1 MTERRKE
8 GQNVESV
15 EAGQDGRV
23 PQLNLLARAWN
34 VLKST
39 LQRRVKGAGH
49 HHHTI
54 GRKPIISVED
64 EAELAE
70 VIKTLAKRDFP
81 LRMSDVQKL
90 AFQFAQ
96 KKGLKGFSQTMKKA
110 GYGWFQGFMKRQPN
124 LGIRKP
130 EALSAARAAG
140 FNPTVVMGWFK
151 KYQDM
156 IETLGLENVPD
167 RIWNCDETGL
177 QDHFL
182 STRVVAEVG
191 SPCFEVTGGEKG
203 ETTTCLASHNAAGG
217 YGPTMV
223 IFKGKRMKAEWLL
236 GSPQNTAVKI
246 SDGWINSELFVEW
259 GKLFL
264 QKLPKDDPRPHLL
277 LVDGLFDV
285 V

>member
-1 MTERRKE
+1 
-8 GQNVESV
+8 
-15 EAGQDGRV
+15 
-23 PQLNLLARAWN
+23 
-34 VLKST
+34 
-39 LQRRVKGAGH
+39 
-49 HHHTI
+49 
-54 GRKPIISVED
+54 
-64 EAELAE
+64 
-70 VIKTLAKRDFP
+70 
-81 LRMSDVQKL
+81 
-90 AFQFAQ
+90 
-96 KKGLKGFSQTMKKA
+96 
-110 GYGWFQGFMKRQPN
+110 MKRQPN

-167 RIWNCDETGL
+167 HIWNYDETGL
-177 QDHFL
+177 QDHFI

-217 YGPTMV
+217 YGPMMV

-246 SDGWINSELFVEW
+246 SDNGWINSELFVEW
-259 GKLFL
+259 GKRFL
-264 QKLPKDDPRPHLL
+264 QKLAKDDP
-277 LVDGLFDV
+277 
-285 V
+285 